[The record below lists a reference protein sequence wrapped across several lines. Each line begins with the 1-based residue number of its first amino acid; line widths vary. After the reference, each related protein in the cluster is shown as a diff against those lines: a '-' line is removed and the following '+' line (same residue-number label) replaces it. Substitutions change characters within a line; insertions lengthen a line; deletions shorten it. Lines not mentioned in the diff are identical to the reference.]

1 MTGLFGHAEFLLL
14 KERLMAVLFTV
25 RNGHKDGRVHQMEVR
40 LQGSADWN
48 DLWKNVTVCA
58 EEMRLKAV
66 CLDVNA
72 PAIMEDYHA
81 RWGKVVENSE
91 NPAIWRLQFPLQAH
105 GQVVGRLE
113 IAGQRHGVPVDVKL
127 ASIAKL
133 VADVELAVA
142 GLTRSRQ
149 APRLDPT
156 PAPDAIRLES
166 VHSS

>member
-1 MTGLFGHAEFLLL
+1 M
-14 KERLMAVLFTV
+14 
-25 RNGHKDGRVHQMEVR
+25 
-40 LQGSADWN
+40 
-48 DLWKNVTVCA
+48 WKNITACA
-58 EEMRLKAV
+58 EQLRLKAV

-81 RWGKVVENSE
+81 RWGKVVENTE
-91 NPAIWRLQFPLQAH
+91 NPAIWRVQFPLQAH

-113 IAGQRHGVPVDVKL
+113 IAGQRHGTPVAEKL
-127 ASIAKL
+127 ALIAKI

-149 APRLDPT
+149 APRLDP
-156 PAPDAIRLES
+156 APTGDVIRLEG